1 MGPEMGPYRPAE
13 ELWRFFVAGQLVCL
27 CLVHD
32 AEWAHCSEV
41 ALRLSRRKFT
51 LEQLDVRCFAIC
63 SVEPG
68 RNASRAAA
76 AKYSGFLRRWMFTDP
91 YGAPSV
97 LFSVDQC
104 VKKQLPVAGDKGVA
118 LVLVQR
124 TCGCSGSGGEK
135 EGDEKEKEGGGGDC
149 RGKLTVLHTEVVV
162 SSDSTA
168 IPPRKIDFAIKGL
181 LRAVSKAT

>member
-51 LEQLDVRCFAIC
+51 LEQLHVRCFAIC

-91 YGAPSV
+91 YGAPSE
-97 LFSVDQC
+97 LC
-104 VKKQLPVAGDKGVA
+104 LYG
-118 LVLVQR
+118 L
-124 TCGCSGSGGEK
+124 
-135 EGDEKEKEGGGGDC
+135 
-149 RGKLTVLHTEVVV
+149 VVV
-162 SSDSTA
+162 TYSF
-168 IPPRKIDFAIKGL
+168 IFAY
-181 LRAVSKAT
+181 VSRCRLHFTVRNSI